1 MKTLTL
7 KNGKAFDFR
16 DTSTINTLVYDCT
29 TFAALDAIKTEFEVA
44 DNLIGGTFDGENISQ
59 VVYTGAQVELGTDG
73 AIVARFTTRAYTN
86 DEVVNQRL
94 SDLEDAFADLMTT
107 QE

>member
-1 MKTLTL
+1 MKTLTF

-29 TFAALDAIKTEFEVA
+29 TFAALDAIKTQFEVA
-44 DNLIGGTFDGENISQ
+44 DNLVGGTFDGESISG
-59 VVYTGAQVELGTDG
+59 VVYTGAQVELAADG

-86 DEVVNQRL
+86 EEIANQRL
-94 SDLEDAFADLMTT
+94 SDLEDTVAELI
-107 QE
+107 

>member
-1 MKTLTL
+1 MKTLMF

-29 TFAALDAIKTEFEVA
+29 AFADLDFIKAQFEVA

-59 VVYTGAQVELGTDG
+59 IVYTGAQVELAANG

-86 DEVVNQRL
+86 DEIVNQRL
-94 SDLEDAFADLMTT
+94 SDLEDTVAELI
-107 QE
+107 

>member
-1 MKTLTL
+1 MKTLTF

-16 DTSTINTLVYDCT
+16 DTSTINTLVFDAT
-29 TFAALDAIKTEFEVA
+29 TFAALDAIKTEFEKA

-59 VVYTGAQVELGTDG
+59 IVYTGAQVELAADG

-86 DEVVNQRL
+86 DEIVNQRL
-94 SDLEDAFADLMTT
+94 SDLEDTVAELI
-107 QE
+107 

>member
-1 MKTLTL
+1 MKTLTF

-16 DTSTINTLVYDCT
+16 DTSTINTLVFDAT
-29 TFAALDAIKTEFEVA
+29 TFAVLDAIKTEFEKA

-59 VVYTGAQVELGTDG
+59 IVYTGAQVELAADG

-86 DEVVNQRL
+86 DEIVNQRL
-94 SDLEDAFADLMTT
+94 SDLEDTVAELI
-107 QE
+107 

>member
-1 MKTLTL
+1 MKTLTF

-29 TFAALDAIKTEFEVA
+29 TFAALDEIKTQFEVA
-44 DNLIGGTFDGENISQ
+44 DNLIGGTFDGEPITE

-73 AIVARFTTRAYTN
+73 KIVARFTVRDLT
-86 DEVVNQRL
+86 EKEILEQRV
-94 SDLEDAFADLMTT
+94 SDLEDAMADLIA
-107 QE
+107 

>member
-1 MKTLTL
+1 MKTLKF
-7 KNGKAFDFR
+7 KNGKTFDFR

-29 TFAALDAIKTEFEVA
+29 AFADLDFIKAQFEVA
-44 DNLIGGTFDGENISQ
+44 DNLIGGTFDGDPITE

-86 DEVVNQRL
+86 EEIVNQRL
-94 SDLEDAFADLMTT
+94 SDLEDTVA
-107 QE
+107 ESI